1 MNRKQLKITYPK
13 KKQENMIY
21 TQKGKMIN
29 RDQPQADQVI
39 GISRQGLII
48 AIIITT
54 IDEKNRI
61 VK

>member
-13 KKQENMIY
+13 KKQEKVIY

-39 GISRQGLII
+39 GNSRQGFIVAIIII
-48 AIIITT
+48 AI
-54 IDEKNRI
+54 DEK
-61 VK
+61 K